1 MGLPSNIEIA
11 QSAELWPITEVAAKV
26 GLSEDDLEL
35 YGRYKA
41 KVSLDV
47 LRRLEDRPDGRL
59 IVVSAIVPTRG
70 GEGKTTTS
78 IGLSQALW
86 KVGARNIVVLRQ
98 PSLGPVFGIKGGA
111 CGGGYAQVL
120 PMEDI
125 NIHFTGDLHAIT
137 MAHNLL
143 TSMMENH
150 IYRGNKLRI
159 DIHSIQWKRVLDIE
173 SRFLRHIV
181 VGLGGERGGIPY
193 ESGFE
198 ITTASEIAA
207 IHALALALMDLKR
220 RMGEI
225 TVAYNVDGEP
235 VKAKDLKAEGA
246 MAILM
251 KDAIKPNLV
260 QTIEH
265 TPAFVHG
272 GPFANIAHGCPSL
285 VAIKM
290 ALKLADYVV
299 VEPGFGA
306 DLGLEKFCDIAC
318 RVGGLK
324 PDLVVLVVTA
334 KALKRQGGLRRR
346 ELKTPNPEA
355 VEKGLPVLGKEIEN
369 VKLFGLIPVV
379 CINRFPFDTDE
390 ELQIIMD
397 YCREQGVP
405 AAISEVAAKGGEG
418 GVELARKVLH
428 ELETKKSDFRFL
440 YPLDMPLEEKI
451 RTIATKVYGVSDI
464 ELQPEARRVL
474 RRIRKLGLEEMP
486 VNMAKT
492 SLSLTDDE
500 RIKGLPPEGYVLR
513 ITDLRPMTGAGFIVA
528 YCGEINTMPALPTHP
543 AAERMDI
550 DENGRITGLT

>member
-1 MGLPSNIEIA
+1 MSLPSNIEIA
-11 QSAELWPITEVAAKV
+11 QSAELKPITEVAAKV
-26 GLSEDDLEL
+26 GLSEEDLEL

-41 KVSLDV
+41 KVRLDV
-47 LRRLEDRPDGRL
+47 LRRLGDRPDGRL

-86 KVGARNIVVLRQ
+86 KVGAKNIVVLRQ

-150 IYRGNKLRI
+150 IYRGNRLGI

-173 SRFLRHIV
+173 SRCLRHIV
-181 VGLGGERGGIPY
+181 VGLGGERGGVPY

-198 ITTASEIAA
+198 IATASEIAA
-207 IHALALALMDLKR
+207 IHALALDLMDLKR

-225 TVAYNVDGEP
+225 TVAYNVDREP

-251 KDAIKPNLV
+251 KEAIKPNLV

-285 VAIKM
+285 AAIKL

-324 PDLVVLVVTA
+324 PDLVVLVATA
-334 KALKRQGGLRRR
+334 KALKRQGGVRLRD
-346 ELKTPNPEA
+346 LKTPNPEA
-355 VEKGLPVLGKEIEN
+355 VERGLPVLAKEIEN
-369 VKLFGLIPVV
+369 VELFGLIPVV
-379 CINRFPFDTDE
+379 CVNRFPFDSDE
-390 ELQIIMD
+390 ELEVILD
-397 YCREQGVP
+397 YCKERGVP
-405 AAISEVAAKGGEG
+405 ASISEVAAKGGKG
-418 GVELARKVLH
+418 GVDLAKKVLRQ
-428 ELETKKSDFRFL
+428 LETRKADFRFL

-464 ELQPEARRVL
+464 ELQSEARRAL
-474 RRIRKLGLEEMP
+474 RRIKRLGLEEMP

-492 SLSLTDDE
+492 SLSLADDE
-500 RIKGLPPEGYVLR
+500 RIKGLPPEGYTLR
-513 ITDLRPMTGAGFIVA
+513 VTDLRPMTGAGFIVA

-550 DENGRITGLT
+550 DEKGRITGLV